1 MNVQFKTDTW
11 AGKIFSLGKTV
22 FERSS
27 NKEVADL
34 VGCANHGIV
43 SRERKTV
50 ADKTGWSMPVGRQSS
65 QETTTEK
72 PSQQPA
78 AKPRKQT
85 GSLPSKI
92 EGFLVGMVDDV
103 PDVWEPSRVYPII
116 DADEVSWNRFIRR
129 MADLDNGMIESF
141 ERWLGRGATLSRQ
154 AAFDEIVETYA
165 QWDRKAR
172 AEVLA
177 RELLELGFDKNPTAI
192 LREIW
197 L

>member
-34 VGCANHGIV
+34 VGCSNHGIV

-65 QETTTEK
+65 QDTTTAK

-103 PDVWEPSRVYPII
+103 PDVWEPSHVYPII

-129 MADLDNGMIESF
+129 MADLDASMVESF